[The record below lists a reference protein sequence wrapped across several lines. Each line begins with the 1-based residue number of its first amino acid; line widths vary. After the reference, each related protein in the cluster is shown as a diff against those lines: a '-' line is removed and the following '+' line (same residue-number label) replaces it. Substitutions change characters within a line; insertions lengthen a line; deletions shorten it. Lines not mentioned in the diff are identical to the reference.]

1 MGGFCSGWGDL
12 EGLLGGDGD
21 YGAWSDLCGVTVLG
35 ERCVGEGHQDGG
47 SGCGRD
53 GAGGCFDAEDAADGE
68 VGGGE
73 FGGVDVM
80 GEGGGSEAAEFGDL
94 VVEVREFDAEEV

>member
-1 MGGFCSGWGDL
+1 M
-12 EGLLGGDGD
+12 
-21 YGAWSDLCGVTVLG
+21 AVLN

-47 SGCGRD
+47 GGCGWD
-53 GAGGCFDAEDAADGE
+53 GAGGCFDAKDAADRE

-73 FGGVDVM
+73 FGGVDVV
-80 GEGGGSEAAEFGDL
+80 GEVGGGGAAEFCDL